1 MDRTWRPRLRRS
13 SPVPATAGPAA
24 ADPVTPEEG
33 DRLDAGPGAAPAG
46 PEGARASWVVGPTR
60 RTHDDGWDGIEV
72 DVDGRPVRFEV
83 LGNQPADRVEAVL
96 TALVPAAL
104 AAGAELSTE
113 RPVDRG
119 WLEGVGRASDLMA
132 SWWGHAPTAPVAAP
146 SARSGEAH
154 RQAFGVGLCFTSGVD
169 SFWALLRGGHDPTHL
184 VYVIGYD
191 VDHDDVERVQ
201 EQVAAVRA
209 VAQAKGLTPV
219 FVRTDL
225 RHHPHAAAVSWER
238 LHGAA
243 LAAVGL
249 LLADVIGRLVIPPSY
264 ASGRL
269 VPWGSRPDLDPLWTL
284 PGVVDIEHSL
294 TALPR
299 LARVQAVG
307 HDPLVH
313 EHLRVCWE
321 HLTAGANCGR
331 CEKCVRTMVML
342 TTIGQL
348 EACRTFGVP
357 VALPELIR
365 AVAPLPERHAVMW
378 RDLLT
383 EPLPDDVRAAIDEVA
398 GPLTSAP

>member
-1 MDRTWRPRLRRS
+1 M
-13 SPVPATAGPAA
+13 
-24 ADPVTPEEG
+24 
-33 DRLDAGPGAAPAG
+33 
-46 PEGARASWVVGPTR
+46 
-60 RTHDDGWDGIEV
+60 
-72 DVDGRPVRFEV
+72 
-83 LGNQPADRVEAVL
+83 LGHRPADRVEAVL
-96 TALVPAAL
+96 TAFVPAAL
-104 AAGAELSTE
+104 SAGAELRTE

-119 WLEGVGRASDLMA
+119 WREGVDRASALMA
-132 SWWGHAPTAPVAAP
+132 SWWDHAPTAPVAAP
-146 SARSGEAH
+146 VARPGGADQH
-154 RQAFGVGLCFTSGVD
+154 AAGVGLCFTGGVD

-184 VYVIGYD
+184 VYVVGYD
-191 VDHDDVERVQ
+191 VEADDTDRVED
-201 EQVAAVRA
+201 QVAAVRA
-209 VAQAKGLTPV
+209 VAEAKGLTPV

-284 PGVVDIEHSL
+284 PGVVDIQHSL

-307 HDPLVH
+307 DDPLVH
-313 EHLRVCWE
+313 ELLRVCWE
-321 HLTAGANCGR
+321 HLTAAANCGR

-348 EACRTFGVP
+348 GSCRTFGAP
-357 VALPELIR
+357 VALPELVR
-365 AVAPLPERHAVMW
+365 ALTPLPERHAVMW

-383 EPLPDDVRAAIDEVA
+383 EPLPDDVRAAILGVA
-398 GPLTSAP
+398 GDPAPTP